1 MDCEEKEINKNSFG
15 HILFEHYKDCA
26 VIVYL
31 ENLMNDLKEKILKAG
46 TVSALNETIIED
58 IKYYN
63 KVYNYLKRE
72 REKVIAIRDEQG
84 LVKMEEHNA
93 FMKYIEMFSMKEK

>member
-1 MDCEEKEINKNSFG
+1 MDYEEKEINKNSFG
-15 HILFEHYKDCA
+15 HVLFEHYKDCA

-46 TVSALNETIIED
+46 TVSVLNETIIED

-84 LVKMEEHNA
+84 LVKMEEHDD
-93 FMKYIEMFSMKEK
+93 FMKYIEEFSMKDK

>member
-1 MDCEEKEINKNSFG
+1 MEYEEKEINKNSFG

-46 TVSALNETIIED
+46 TVSALNEIIIED

-93 FMKYIEMFSMKEK
+93 FMKYIEAFSMKDK